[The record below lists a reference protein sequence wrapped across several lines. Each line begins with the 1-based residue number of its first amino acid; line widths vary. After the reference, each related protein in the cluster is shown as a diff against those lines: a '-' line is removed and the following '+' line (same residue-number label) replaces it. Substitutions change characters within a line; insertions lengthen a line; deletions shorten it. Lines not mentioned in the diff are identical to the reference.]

1 MPTAPSHTRR
11 HCLRLVVGGGLV
23 GVAGC
28 SDNRTEN
35 RTVTDLSPTETN
47 ADADDTPT
55 DEPGSDSDE
64 TRVVR
69 LSPVENPREVWTTGR
84 TAIYPTDLIGW
95 LHEVAS
101 HDRTL
106 RKRVSTS
113 QGMPDPPLQV
123 LRRIRFVEP
132 NDGSFVDDAGG
143 ITGYYEL
150 DIEAGPYYEMILD
163 ADPADPPSDAAVTP
177 VGDLD
182 GEHREIVVAAIQDST
197 EWSRVY
203 SDTDL
208 AEWARESFIESYY
221 RYEGETYRGHE
232 VQQPDGASSST
243 EAWYELAA
251 APSREYD
258 DATYLLL
265 PDLIETVRAELD
277 AAGVPERMGE
287 LVVEE
292 PSEPLIAF
300 ADQISMLITH
310 LTIFRV
316 RPETV

>member
-11 HCLRLVVGGGLV
+11 RYLGLVVGGGLV
-23 GVAGC
+23 GFAGC
-28 SDNRTEN
+28 SGNRAGS

-55 DEPGSDSDE
+55 DEHGSGGGE

-69 LSPVENPREVWTTGR
+69 LSPVDDPREVWTTGR
-84 TAIYPTDLIGW
+84 TAVYPTDLIGW
-95 LHEVAS
+95 LREVAS

-113 QGMPDPPLQV
+113 QEMPDPPLQV
-123 LRRIRFVEP
+123 LGRIRFVEP
-132 NDGSFVDDAGG
+132 NDDSFVDAAGG

-163 ADPADPPSDAAVTP
+163 ADPADPPSDEAVTP

-182 GEHREIVVAAIQDST
+182 GEHRELVVAAIRDST
-197 EWSRVY
+197 EERRVY
-203 SDTDL
+203 SDTEL
-208 AEWARESFIESYY
+208 AEWARESFIDHYY
-221 RYEGETYRGHE
+221 DYEGETYRGHE
-232 VQQPDGASSST
+232 VQRTDGASSST

-251 APSREYD
+251 SPSREYD

-265 PDLIETVRAELD
+265 PDLVEPVRAELD
-277 AAGVPERMGE
+277 ATGVPEQVDE

-292 PSEPLIAF
+292 PSEPLVAF

-316 RPETV
+316 RPETA